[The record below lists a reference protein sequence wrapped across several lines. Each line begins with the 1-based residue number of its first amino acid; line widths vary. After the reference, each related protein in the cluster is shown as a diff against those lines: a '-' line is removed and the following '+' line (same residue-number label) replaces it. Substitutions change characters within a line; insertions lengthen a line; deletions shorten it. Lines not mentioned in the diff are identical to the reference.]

1 MKRVYLVWRIWE
13 DEDCEDTLDG
23 IYIDRDTAE
32 FAVNGRFKEYRIEG
46 RFVRAQDRR
55 L

>member
-1 MKRVYLVWRIWE
+1 VKRVYLVWRLWE
-13 DEDCEDTLDG
+13 EDCDDDTLEG
-23 IYIDRDTAE
+23 IYIDRDSAE
-32 FAVNGRFKEYRIEG
+32 YAVNERWNLYRIEG

>member
-1 MKRVYLVWRIWE
+1 MKRVYLVWRLW
-13 DEDCEDTLDG
+13 EDCEATLEG
-23 IYIDRDTAE
+23 LYIDRDSAE
-32 FAVNGRFKEYRIEG
+32 FAVNGRFKEFKIEG